1 MFWNKPELLPIG
13 SPAPDFTVQDHLG
26 RTVRR
31 ADLLGQRTILY
42 WFPKADTPG
51 CTKEACGFRDHF
63 AELVG
68 AGRVYGVSFDTP
80 ESNRR
85 FVEKYHLPF
94 PLLCDTTR
102 TMSVAYRAARGPRS
116 WFPARITYVLGP
128 DGRIEHAERVGN
140 IGAHVEDSVARL
152 KR

>member
-1 MFWNKPELLPIG
+1 MFWSKPELLPVG

-26 RTVRR
+26 HTVRR

-80 ESNRR
+80 ERNRR

-102 TMSVAYRAARGPRS
+102 AMSVAYRAARGPRS